1 MSQPTRIL
9 IADDHAL
16 VRDGTRG
23 ILEREDDL
31 TVVGEAADGEAAVA
45 AAERLRP
52 DVVILD
58 IGMPVMNGVEATR
71 RIKGANP
78 ATAVLVL
85 TVHDEEPYVVAILEA
100 GAAGY
105 LLKDVHGSEVV
116 RAVRAVRD
124 GESVLHPAITGKVLR
139 HFRAVGDQARDE
151 HEELT
156 DRELEILRHAAQGA
170 SNKEIA
176 ASLELSPRTVQVHI
190 SNVFRKLDAASRT
203 EAVIQGLKRG
213 LFDLEEL
220 G

>member
-1 MSQPTRIL
+1 MSAPTRIL

-31 TVVGEAADGEAAVA
+31 AVVGEAADGAAAVE
-45 AAERLRP
+45 AAERLQP
-52 DVVILD
+52 NVVILD
-58 IGMPVMNGVEATR
+58 IGMPEMNGIEATR
-71 RIKGANP
+71 RIKATNP
-78 ATAVLVL
+78 STAVLVL

-139 HFRAVGDQARDE
+139 HFRAVGDETADQQ
-151 HEELT
+151 EELT
-156 DRELEILRHAAQGA
+156 DRELEVLRHAARGA

-176 ASLELSPRTVQVHI
+176 AALELSPRTVQVHI

-203 EAVIQGLKRG
+203 EAVIHGLQRG

-220 G
+220 A